1 MTTLQINS
9 VSPIDGVCNNIYE
22 GIAFD
27 GCDFYLTAPNCRE
40 IHRFDTCFCRKECI
54 STCRGYSSIT
64 YDHELKCFWAISHK
78 VANRIFK
85 LNSCLQEIDY
95 LRIKSCDCTQIFPT
109 GIACPQDTCKLLLS
123 CPQGILEISKTDC
136 TNACLLIKAAPG
148 THFTS
153 IEEMDDQYLCSLC
166 KSQCRAIVLC
176 SPCGNTSFKCCL
188 PDDYQIKDMSSVFC
202 AHHAASPTAI
212 YVLAA
217 KRCCYPYIFKCSLNH
232 CEDTPVCCAD
242 NCQEHDCC
250 HCEDQHHIDCMKSC
264 NSIIESI
271 ALIET
276 ALSHILNAEGEKI
289 QKVLSSTDDSCEIM
303 KANETVGRAIINI
316 THLEQV
322 LYAKLQLAKEFFSDT
337 CPNICQDTCP
347 NTCPDICPNT
357 CHNTCSNTCSNVC
370 QDTCCDV
377 CRDTCQNICSN
388 SSNEPCVS
396 ERVSHEPC
404 NNCEPCDKCTHGMQS
419 MKRIVCKLRVQ
430 G

>member
-1 MTTLQINS
+1 
-9 VSPIDGVCNNIYE
+9 
-22 GIAFD
+22 
-27 GCDFYLTAPNCRE
+27 
-40 IHRFDTCFCRKECI
+40 
-54 STCRGYSSIT
+54 
-64 YDHELKCFWAISHK
+64 
-78 VANRIFK
+78 
-85 LNSCLQEIDY
+85 
-95 LRIKSCDCTQIFPT
+95 
-109 GIACPQDTCKLLLS
+109 
-123 CPQGILEISKTDC
+123 
-136 TNACLLIKAAPG
+136 
-148 THFTS
+148 
-153 IEEMDDQYLCSLC
+153 
-166 KSQCRAIVLC
+166 
-176 SPCGNTSFKCCL
+176 
-188 PDDYQIKDMSSVFC
+188 
-202 AHHAASPTAI
+202 
-212 YVLAA
+212 
-217 KRCCYPYIFKCSLNH
+217 
-232 CEDTPVCCAD
+232 
-242 NCQEHDCC
+242 
-250 HCEDQHHIDCMKSC
+250 MKSC